1 MTTLRIAQRALARLS
16 AGLALA
22 LAMCGA
28 QAQTAK
34 PAYGLIVKLKD
45 APAHESVQSAA
56 GAARA
61 QAERGRWQRVLADAS
76 VAGATRGLGEA
87 RLRATGR
94 AAQLM
99 HFDRPL
105 SGDEASTLA
114 ERLLS
119 RPEVEWV
126 VPNEREHR
134 LQVVPND
141 PCFAPNKPA
150 CPFVTTDGQWWLTP
164 VSGSYGLPLAARLRG
179 VPGIQDAWNTET
191 GKPSAVVAV
200 LDTGITPHTELSAS
214 TLLPG
219 YDMVSELDY
228 ANDGDGRDANPADP
242 GDWVTSAEKAGNPLF
257 KDCEVANSS
266 WHGTIIAGLIAAAT
280 DNNAGVAGISWGG
293 RVLPVRVAGK
303 CGGTVSD
310 IIDGMYW
317 AAGLPVANAPLNA
330 NPARVVNIS
339 FGSSAACNVA
349 YQTAIDDLRTAGV
362 VVVAAA
368 GNEHTGVIRPA
379 SCNGVI
385 AVAALHRD
393 GFKTSYS
400 NFGPQVVVSTVG
412 GDDSS
417 GTWSDLSDGGLLTLD
432 NQGATSPGAGWYAH
446 VFGTSF
452 AAPVVAG
459 TVSLMLSVN
468 PSLTV
473 DQIVTGLRSSA
484 RPHVT
489 SNVIGQCSASNP
501 GRCICTTSTC
511 GAGILDAPEALRYA
525 QNPGGYVPLTLS
537 GANIDGPEIIADA
550 ARGPDVPQSSSS
562 TTATSSGGGGGG
574 ALDAAWLAI
583 LLFTLAALLAT
594 RRSTRGR

>member
-1 MTTLRIAQRALARLS
+1 MTTLPHAQRALARFS
-16 AGLALA
+16 AGLLIA
-22 LAMCGA
+22 LAMCGVHA
-28 QAQTAK
+28 QNAR
-34 PAYGLIVKLKD
+34 PAYGLIVKLKE
-45 APAHESVQSAA
+45 APAHEISQSAA
-56 GAARA
+56 GALHA
-61 QAERGRWQRVLADAS
+61 QAEQGRWRRVLED
-76 VAGATRGLGEA
+76 VGVVGAMRGLGAA

-119 RPEVEWV
+119 RPEVEWA

-134 LQVVPND
+134 LQVVTPND
-141 PCFAPNKPA
+141 PCFGASNSA

-164 VSGSYGLPLAARLRG
+164 VRGSNSLPLNARLRG
-179 VPGIQDAWNTET
+179 VPGIQSAWDTET
-191 GKPSAVVAV
+191 GKPAAVVAV
-200 LDTGITPHTELSAS
+200 LDTGITSHSELSAS

-219 YDMVSELDY
+219 YDMVSEVDY

-242 GDWVTSAEKAGNPLF
+242 GDWVTSAEKSSNPLY
-257 KDCEVANSS
+257 KDCDVANSS
-266 WHGTIIAGLIAAAT
+266 WHGTIITGILAAAT
-280 DNNAGVAGISWGG
+280 NNNAGIAGISWGG

-303 CGGTVSD
+303 CGATVSD

-317 AAGLPVANAPLNA
+317 AAGLPVAGAPSNP

-339 FGSSAACNVA
+339 FGSSAACNAA
-349 YQTAIDDLRTAGV
+349 YQTAINDLRTAGV

-368 GNEHTGVIRPA
+368 GNDHAGVIRPA
-379 SCNGVI
+379 SCDGVVG
-385 AVAALHRD
+385 VAALHRD

-400 NFGPQVVVSTVG
+400 SFGPQVVVSTVG

-417 GTWSDLSDGGLLTLD
+417 GTWGNLSDGGLLTLD
-432 NQGATSPGAGWYAH
+432 NQGTTSPGAGWYAH

-452 AAPVVAG
+452 AAPAVAG

-468 PSLTV
+468 PGLTV
-473 DQIVTGLRSSA
+473 DQIIAGLRASA

-489 SNVIGQCSASNP
+489 SNVVGQCSASNP

-511 GAGILDAPEALRYA
+511 GAGILDAPEAVRYA
-525 QNPGGYVPLTLS
+525 QNPSAYVPLTLS

-550 ARGPDVPQSSSS
+550 ALGPDVPQSTS
-562 TTATSSGGGGGG
+562 TTTTASGSSGGGGG
-574 ALDAAWLAI
+574 ALDTAWLAL
-583 LLFTLAALLAT
+583 LLFALAALA
-594 RRSTRGR
+594 RSTRRR